1 MEHRQDGIPQVTHS
15 AVLLCSVLSNT
26 RLQRRPG
33 GQLLAQERPGHA
45 GALDGGVAEGRGGGV
60 SQHAASRQPTLLRG

>member
-1 MEHRQDGIPQVTHS
+1 MEHRQDGVPQVTHTE
-15 AVLLCSVLSNT
+15 LLCSVLSNT
-26 RLQRRPG
+26 RLQRRAG